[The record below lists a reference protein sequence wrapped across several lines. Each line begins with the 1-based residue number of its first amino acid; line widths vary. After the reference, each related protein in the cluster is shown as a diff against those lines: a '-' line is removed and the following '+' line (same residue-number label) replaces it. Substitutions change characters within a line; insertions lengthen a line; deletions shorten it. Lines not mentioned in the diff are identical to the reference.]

1 MSAFGEIAIGRA
13 IVLSLSAARAAGLVA
28 VSPWPGQSVPAYAR
42 GALAL
47 ALGASA
53 LSLDLVPES
62 ATSSFALP
70 IADPWWA
77 GLALS
82 CAAEVGCGLLMGF
95 VVRLAFSAVDV
106 LGSSLSY
113 ALGLSTPVV
122 PDPES
127 GTTEPPIAR
136 ALTLGALAIALS
148 AGVHR
153 DLLARLL
160 ASFRALPPGTPLN
173 LLNSVPELVDFAG
186 TSIAAGISI
195 ALPFVAAALAVQIVL
210 ALVGRAAPALQLFS
224 VGFTLL
230 TLAGLSTLSSVLEGV
245 CARLL
250 AHIGQAGSWVDA
262 ALAAVAGG

>member
-1 MSAFGEIAIGRA
+1 LSAFAEIAVGRA
-13 IVLSLSAARAAGLVA
+13 VVLGLSAARAAGLVA
-28 VSPWPGQSVPAYAR
+28 VSPWPGKSAPAYAR
-42 GALAL
+42 GALAF

-53 LSLDLVPES
+53 LSLDLVPEG
-62 ATSSFALP
+62 ATSFAPPLGG
-70 IADPWWA
+70 PWWT
-77 GLALS
+77 GLALG

-106 LGSSLSY
+106 LGSALSY

-127 GTTEPPIAR
+127 GATEPPVAR
-136 ALTLGALAIALS
+136 ALSLGALALALS

-160 ASFRALPPGTPLN
+160 ASYRALPPGAPLR
-173 LLNSVPELVDFAG
+173 LIASVPDLVDFAG
-186 TSIAAGISI
+186 MSIAAGVSLS
-195 ALPFVAAALAVQIVL
+195 LPFVAAALAVQIVL
-210 ALVGRAAPALQLFS
+210 ALVGRAAPSLQLFS

-230 TLAGLSTLSSVLEGV
+230 TLAGLSMLTSALEGL

-250 AHIGQAGSWVDA
+250 AHLGQAGAWIDA
-262 ALAAVAGG
+262 VLTTAAGG